1 MTEWRHHIVAVIAS
15 NGADYI
21 ACLAAFHFRAF
32 HQRQIARLGGL
43 HERLE
48 IGAGVLRDC
57 HDRSPRWLELLCRSG
72 RTVCWSI
79 LNGWSRRR
87 SAWQAS
93 QSHRPASLKRSEESR
108 VGTECVSTGRYHG
121 SQYE

>member
-1 MTEWRHHIVAVIAS
+1 MRISDWSSDVCSSDLIVAVIAS

-43 HERLE
+43 HQRLE

-57 HDRSPRWLELLCRSG
+57 HDRSPRWPEL
-72 RTVCWSI
+72 
-79 LNGWSRRR
+79 
-87 SAWQAS
+87 
-93 QSHRPASLKRSEESR
+93 PRSEERR
-108 VGTECVSTGRYHG
+108 VGNEGVSTRRSRWWPY
-121 SQYE
+121 YLKKKKKTENRKDTNYN